1 MVRTCAKNHIVEIN
15 DARKVLKDLVGD
27 YNNKWI
33 HSTTKEIPMAR
44 VEAAVSS
51 GRSLFKPFAIKPPFE
66 STKDIF
72 CLREERVADAYRKIS
87 FHNAKFIVPKALP
100 RDIIDLRIVPNV
112 KKGLAEI
119 RMWNRGR
126 LASAQLAK
134 HEDIGLLHF

>member
-1 MVRTCAKNHIVEIN
+1 
-15 DARKVLKDLVGD
+15 
-27 YNNKWI
+27 
-33 HSTTKEIPMAR
+33 MAR
-44 VEAAVSS
+44 FEAAVSS

-72 CLREERVADAYRKIS
+72 CLREERVVDAYRKIS
-87 FHNAKFIVPKALP
+87 FHTAKFIVPKALP

-119 RMWNRGR
+119 RMWNRGQ
-126 LASAQLAK
+126 LASVQLAK